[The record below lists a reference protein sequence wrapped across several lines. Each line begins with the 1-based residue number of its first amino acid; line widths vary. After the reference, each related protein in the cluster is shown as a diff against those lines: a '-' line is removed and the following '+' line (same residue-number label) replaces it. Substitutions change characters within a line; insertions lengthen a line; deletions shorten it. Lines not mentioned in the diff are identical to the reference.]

1 MKTETIGYRWVEAR
15 YKGDMAR
22 YIKGLSDSGIGYI
35 ELEYGVEGRQSYIK
49 AALPYVSD
57 GAIPDHLIEI
67 TNEGHIKKLEKKR
80 CNRNGTHKLEA
91 KGFCAICFQ
100 R

>member
-15 YKGDMAR
+15 YKGEMAR

-35 ELEYGVEGRQSYIK
+35 ELEYGIEGRQNYIK
-49 AALPYVSD
+49 AALPYVLVN
-57 GAIPDHLIEI
+57 GIPDHLVEI
-67 TNEGHIKKLEKKR
+67 TNEMQIKKLEKKR
-80 CNRNGTHKLEA
+80 CTRNGTHKLEA
-91 KGFCAICFQ
+91 DGFCGICFQ